1 MLLILYMA
9 RYLLSVLTTK
19 EMPKEEEEFFENL
32 KVYFPNIYDVK
43 FMMGDVNLWGG
54 LKDVADSLGVERI
67 GYQHQAGSDSLLTGQ
82 TFFKMKKQYFND
94 DLDDTKVWLIVGLGG
109 RMVLNIS
116 FYSTSATYT
125 D

>member
-1 MLLILYMA
+1 MFLILFMT

-32 KVYFPNIYDVK
+32 NVYFPNIYDVK

-54 LKDVADSLGVERI
+54 LKDVAVSLGVERI

-82 TFFKMKKQYFND
+82 TFFRMKRQYFND
-94 DLDDTKVWLIVGLGG
+94 DLDDTKVGL
-109 RMVLNIS
+109 MVVE
-116 FYSTSATYT
+116 TR
-125 D
+125 